1 MNVNSGI
8 NQYNAYMSN
17 GVAASV
23 SSAQSLTGSALS
35 QLQEGQVFE
44 GIVSGVENGKV
55 SLLLANGQTISARL
69 EASVLLQEGQSL
81 FFQVKSNDG
90 SLIQIR
96 PVSINN
102 PSFNPTLIN
111 ALESAGVS
119 VSERSLAMV
128 NSMMKEAMPIDA
140 DSLASINRLLLANPS
155 IDPATLTQL
164 VKYDFPVTIE
174 NANMFN
180 AYATDS
186 SSIKDSFIN
195 IAEGLC
201 QLLAS
206 DDIGEGQAI
215 LLNNSISELINNKSS
230 HLIESQT
237 NFHIGSNKVD
247 ADINTTIKPVAE
259 LSTNT
264 DIPSS
269 VKTVSDEV
277 PATDSS
283 AGDILLKNILTP
295 KQATGYAALLDAL
308 EGFDSKNSRLFD
320 ESGNFLKSAT
330 ASDLYRTLTDY
341 LNANPLIDKDSLKD
355 IFTSSSYKKLL
366 TSLLLDNISLSP
378 EALKEEGQI
387 NRLYNKVLEQTEA
400 FHNILKDINN
410 SAANSV
416 NNQLQLVKDN
426 IYFMESANQLY
437 SFVQLPLKMFNQH
450 SQGSL
455 YVRQNKKNSY
465 QAGEEITAFLH
476 FDMEYLGSTDVYIK
490 MQNTVVD
497 CNWNL
502 SNESSFRLIEN
513 NMDILNERLATKGY
527 LLSSHVECTDKK
539 LSFTKD
545 FLQTNS
551 FDKDKVGLMHRY
563 SFDMRA

>member
-23 SSAQSLTGSALS
+23 SSAQLLTGSALS

-44 GIVSGVENGKV
+44 GLVSGVENGKV

-81 FFQVKSNDG
+81 FFQVKSNDS

-201 QLLAS
+201 QLLSS

-230 HLIESQT
+230 HLIEGQT

-247 ADINTTIKPVAE
+247 ADINTTTKPVAE

-341 LNANPLIDKDSLKD
+341 LNANPLIDRDSLKD

-378 EALKEEGQI
+378 EALKEEDQI

-513 NMDILNERLATKGY
+513 NMDILNKRLATKGY

>member
-44 GIVSGVENGKV
+44 GLVSGVENGKV

-81 FFQVKSNDG
+81 FFQVKSNDS

-230 HLIESQT
+230 HLIEGQT
-237 NFHIGSNKVD
+237 NFHTVSNKVD
-247 ADINTTIKPVAE
+247 ADINTTTKPVAE
-259 LSTNT
+259 LFTNT

-295 KQATGYAALLDAL
+295 KQATGFAALLDAL

-341 LNANPLIDKDSLKD
+341 LNANPLIDRDSLKD

-551 FDKDKVGLMHRY
+551 FDKDNVGLMHRY